1 MWGTDGT
8 RVLTAA
14 ESVCFRLLAAGRGL
28 SLRINQPQNNGVAAL
43 RAAVAAF
50 VDLYNEQWLPE
61 KNGFLSPAARP
72 EVW

>member
-1 MWGTDGT
+1 MWAQTV
-8 RVLTAA
+8 RECSPPRRACAFIFV
-14 ESVCFRLLAAGRGL
+14 AAGRGL

-61 KNGFLSPAARP
+61 KNGFLSPVARP